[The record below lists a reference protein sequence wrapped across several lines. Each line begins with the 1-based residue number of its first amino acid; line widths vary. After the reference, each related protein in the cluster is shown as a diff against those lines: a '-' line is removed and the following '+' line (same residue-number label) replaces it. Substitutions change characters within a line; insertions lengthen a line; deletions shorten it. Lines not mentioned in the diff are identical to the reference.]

1 MYVYIVLHRAG
12 AVPFSCVMEVT
23 QTPNIFNYNYLT
35 DDTTY
40 KSGCR
45 EALVDYFGDTILTS
59 CACIILTMF
68 LLEVR

>member
-1 MYVYIVLHRAG
+1 MYVYIVRHRAG

-23 QTPNIFNYNYLT
+23 QTPNILNYNYHT

-45 EALVDYFGDTILTS
+45 EALVDYFDTILTS

-68 LLEVR
+68 LLEVS